1 MIRIRRIISG
11 EEALIAELEKQLDL
25 EVPWL
30 KTSETW
36 LIEDEKKAIGLARI
50 TDLGQAYFL
59 SSVGLL
65 PEWRGRGL
73 ARLLLQAVLA
83 ERKKDVYLYTII
95 PEFFFRF
102 GFEVVDPPPFLPP
115 RDLFSCHL
123 CQPEKCLCLVKR
135 VMA

>member
-1 MIRIRRIISG
+1 MIKIRQIIAG
-11 EEALIAELEKQLDL
+11 EEKLIADLERKLDL

-30 KTSETW
+30 ESSETW
-36 LIEDEKKAIGLARI
+36 VIEEEKGAIGLARL

-73 ARLLLQAVLA
+73 AKLLLQVVLA
-83 ERKKDVYLYTII
+83 NRKKDIYLYTII

-102 GFEVVDPPPFLPP
+102 GFEVVDPPPFVPP
-115 RDLFSCHL
+115 RHLFSCHL
-123 CQPEKCLCLVKR
+123 CKPEKCFCLVKK
-135 VMA
+135 VSV